1 MTDKEKQARINGL
14 LSELKKL
21 QATPKS
27 DWHAGFEALLRI
39 ETHKYGDKI
48 HISTE
53 EEIGVMPP
61 RTDYIILV
69 RDEGLEF
76 ENEISKLFRKINILE
91 YKNPNDALNKRVIR
105 KVCGYA
111 NLYIGVAEHE
121 NDRPEDQVTISIFRA
136 KKNAKLFSVMERE
149 KTLIR
154 SDVPGI
160 YYVKRMTDLPFQIV
174 ITSELQG
181 DKYASYR
188 ALTDRVSEQ
197 DFQHVIKAAEN
208 EETDVLKEHYRTF
221 INLITFKNPVCMDY
235 VKDGG
240 NMRYVFDEFVEKEV
254 AAKVEKRVADKEKEV
269 VAKVE
274 KEVAA
279 KVEKEV
285 AVRVQATEQATE
297 QATLLSSIKNLMYNL
312 KLSVDQAMDA
322 LSIPQSK
329 RETYAGLIN
338 K

>member
-1 MTDKEKQARINGL
+1 MTDKEKQARINEL
-14 LSELKKL
+14 LAELKKL

-76 ENEISKLFRKINILE
+76 GNGISKLFRKINILE

-136 KKNAKLFSVMERE
+136 EKNAKLFSAMERE

-197 DFQHVIKAAEN
+197 DFKHVIKAAEN

-269 VAKVE
+269 
-274 KEVAA
+274 AA
-279 KVEKEV
+279 K
-285 AVRVQATEQATE
+285 VQATEQATE
-297 QATLLSSIKNLMYNL
+297 QATLLSSIKNLMSNL